1 MKSPVFYKFNVNPD
15 NASRIDKI
23 IASELPEYSR
33 SRIQTWIK
41 NGNILLNGKTCLPK
55 DIVKESTLIE
65 LTIEESESLDIE
77 AQNLPLEIIHE
88 DEDIIIVNKDSGMVT
103 HLSLIHI

>member
-1 MKSPVFYKFNVNPD
+1 MHYVIIKLLDNYAMKSPVFYKFNVNPD

-41 NGNILLNGKTCLPK
+41 NGNILF
-55 DIVKESTLIE
+55 
-65 LTIEESESLDIE
+65 
-77 AQNLPLEIIHE
+77 
-88 DEDIIIVNKDSGMVT
+88 
-103 HLSLIHI
+103 

>member
-55 DIVKESTLIE
+55 DIVKESTFKYTRKKSVIPS
-65 LTIEESESLDIE
+65 TRNFTRKCI
-77 AQNLPLEIIHE
+77 NLL
-88 DEDIIIVNKDSGMVT
+88 
-103 HLSLIHI
+103 

>member
-41 NGNILLNGKTCLPK
+41 NGNIC
-55 DIVKESTLIE
+55 
-65 LTIEESESLDIE
+65 
-77 AQNLPLEIIHE
+77 
-88 DEDIIIVNKDSGMVT
+88 
-103 HLSLIHI
+103 

>member
-1 MKSPVFYKFNVNPD
+1 MKSPIFYKFNVNPED
-15 NASRIDKI
+15 ASRIDKL

-55 DIVKESTLIE
+55 DIVKENTLIE
-65 LTIEESESLDIE
+65 LTIDESESLDIE
-77 AQNLPLEIIHE
+77 AQKLPLEIFTRMKI
-88 DEDIIIVNKDSGMVT
+88 KYRK
-103 HLSLIHI
+103 